1 MKQALF
7 SDELLEGPATKRDKL
22 GTADEA
28 IAAANETL
36 AATDPS
42 MSPDT
47 ASPGGEASAR
57 RGSTDGTVSM
67 ETEEE
72 ERDAERRQSHAAA
85 ASRTAD
91 SPKEAEG
98 SMREY
103 RNDLEYL
110 EDSFKLIIITL
121 RWATQLPVSVV
132 QLASSPAPANCGCYI
147 ATVLGIKT
155 ILN

>member
-1 MKQALF
+1 MTLVQNSVLKVQGKHLAAHLHRPSLF
-7 SDELLEGPATKRDKL
+7 IQWIETDKASCSGESLEGPASKRDKL
-22 GTADEA
+22 ATADEA
-28 IAAANETL
+28 IAAANATL

-47 ASPGGEASAR
+47 APPGGEASAR

-98 SMREY
+98 SMWEY

-110 EDSFKLIIITL
+110 EDSFKLMIITL
-121 RWATQLPVSVV
+121 R
-132 QLASSPAPANCGCYI
+132 
-147 ATVLGIKT
+147 
-155 ILN
+155 